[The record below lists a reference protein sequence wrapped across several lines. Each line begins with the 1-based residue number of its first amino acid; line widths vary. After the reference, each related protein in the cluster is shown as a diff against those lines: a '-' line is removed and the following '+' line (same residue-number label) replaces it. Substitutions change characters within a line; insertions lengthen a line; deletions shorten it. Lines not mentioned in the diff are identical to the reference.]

1 MAEPRAY
8 EGFDCAPGLK
18 LAAHERLSA
27 VLIDALKDRI
37 ARLEEEHER
46 LEKRLWLAVYGVAAA
61 ILALAFQSIL
71 TAVPGLS

>member
-18 LAAHERLSA
+18 LQAHERLSA
-27 VLIDALKDRI
+27 VLIDGLKDRL

-61 ILALAFQSIL
+61 ILASAFQSIL
-71 TAVPGLS
+71 GAVPG

>member
-18 LAAHERLSA
+18 LQAHERLSA
-27 VLIDALKDRI
+27 VQMAALTQ
-37 ARLEEEHER
+37 RLEKQEQQVER

-61 ILALAFQSIL
+61 IIANAFQSIL
-71 TAVPGLS
+71 AAMP